1 MESLLAGYFGRKREK
16 AFPANFGL
24 ESSTVLK
31 GTTAV

>member
-16 AFPANFGL
+16 LFPNFGL
-24 ESSTVLK
+24 ESSTILK